1 MSALDG
7 PAVLAA
13 RLQGSRDALARM
25 LADGDLNTRHAG
37 ASWLPARSSVLVGAD
52 GRIQWATTWLP
63 DTLVAAR

>member
-25 LADGDLNTRHAG
+25 LADGDLNTRHDG
-37 ASWLPARSSVLVGAD
+37 ASWLPARSSVLVGPD
-52 GRIQWATTWLP
+52 GRIVWASSWLP
-63 DTLVAAR
+63 DTLAGAR